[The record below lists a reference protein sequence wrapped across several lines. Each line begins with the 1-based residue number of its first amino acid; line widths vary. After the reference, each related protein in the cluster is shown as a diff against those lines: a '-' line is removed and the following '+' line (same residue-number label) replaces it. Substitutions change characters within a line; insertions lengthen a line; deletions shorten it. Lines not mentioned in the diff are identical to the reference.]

1 MNTDKSKSQQQMRE
15 KALRE
20 KPGAAIEEPN
30 QIKDTK
36 IEEPIPVEDIQDT
49 VDIINPD
56 DNSMNSRG

>member
-1 MNTDKSKSQQQMRE
+1 MNTDKSKSQQEMRE

-20 KPGAAIEEPN
+20 KPGAAIEEPS
-30 QIKDTK
+30 QVKDMK
-36 IEEPIPVEDIQDT
+36 IEEPVPVEDIQDT